1 MWVWGG
7 DLGVFDQVGV
17 FKGVFCK
24 IKSVHFLISERFFK
38 IKVAF
43 LYQYLLF
50 QYYDLRVF
58 Y

>member
-7 DLGVFDQVGV
+7 DLGVFDQV
-17 FKGVFCK
+17 GVFCK
-24 IKSVHFLISERFFK
+24 IKSVHFLISERFFN